1 MKKTILTLAA
11 LTALSCAAMLGA
23 DAKAGQAGYDKSCK
37 GCHGAT
43 GVPSPAM
50 AKAMGVPEI
59 NSAAILA
66 KSDADLVKVIKEG
79 KGKMKPVT
87 TLTGSAEDVIA
98 YVKTFKK

>member
-1 MKKTILTLAA
+1 MKKNFLTLAA
-11 LTALSCAAMLGA
+11 LAALSCVSMLGA

-50 AKAMGVPEI
+50 AKAMSVPEI
-59 NSAAILA
+59 SSAAIQA
-66 KSDADLVKVIKEG
+66 KPDAELVKVVKEG
-79 KGKMKPVT
+79 KGKMKAQT
-87 TLTGSAEDVIA
+87 GLTASAEDIIA